1 MAGIAAWWLA
11 ALSGRHAPRSGT
23 LRPMPTPQA
32 PLIIEFVDG
41 TRIERDAAYVPRLPI
56 VGNGPPGTRVAFADG
71 HRVNLPT
78 DQIVEATA
86 EQGRA
91 RVSFGGMRW
100 AGRDGEA
107 LTFVRVRDLWPEA
120 RLSPE
125 RGVRMTLDAARV
137 RAVWQEG
144 VAVFEA

>member
-1 MAGIAAWWLA
+1 
-11 ALSGRHAPRSGT
+11 
-23 LRPMPTPQA
+23 MPAMEA

-41 TRIERDAAYVPRLPI
+41 TRIERDAAYVPKMPI

-78 DQIVEATA
+78 DQIVAATA

-100 AGRDGEA
+100 AGREGA
-107 LTFVRVRDLWPEA
+107 TLTFVRVRDLWPAA

-125 RGVRMTLDAARV
+125 RGVRMTLDVARV

-144 VAVFEA
+144 VALFEA